1 MMYLADNLPSG
12 LKIVLSIAFCEMSQN
27 NGERASLAK
36 KYGKLCSQHG

>member
-1 MMYLADNLPSG
+1 MKYLADNLPST
-12 LKIVLSIAFCEMSQN
+12 LKIVLSIVICEMRQN